1 MITPSG
7 NGELGGPRTGRKRP
21 KVGIFGLTGCAG
33 DQLTLLNC
41 EDELL
46 AIVEVL
52 DVRDFLMAGSENDE
66 QTRLD
71 LALVEG
77 SVLSDRDEVRLREIR
92 ARSDLLV
99 ALGTCAMHG
108 GVPIM
113 DRDHKRDALV
123 RLVYGDLGATY
134 DTQSARALHEVV
146 PVDLGI
152 PGCPVEKRELLNAV
166 AYLLNGAPPL
176 SRRYPVCTECKMRE
190 LQCLLAKPDGFCLGL
205 VTAAG
210 CDARCPALGIGCVGC
225 RGPAVD
231 ANWASAVELFVERGM
246 AREAVVRK
254 MQTFARMPVGVVGTP
269 RRA

>member
-1 MITPSG
+1 MITRSG
-7 NGELGGPRTGRKRP
+7 QKRP
-21 KVGIFGLTGCAG
+21 RVGIFGLTGCAG

-52 DVRDFLMAGSENDE
+52 DVRDFLMAGFENDG

-77 SVLSDRDEVRLREIR
+77 SVVSARDESRLRAIR

-108 GVPIM
+108 GIPIM
-113 DRDHKRDALV
+113 DRDHDRDALV

-134 DTQSARALHEVV
+134 DTQSTRALHEVV

-152 PGCPVEKRELLNAV
+152 PGCPVEKRELLEAV
-166 AYLLNGAPPL
+166 AYLLNGDRPL
-176 SRRYPVCTECKMRE
+176 GRHYPVCTECKMRE
-190 LQCLLAKPDGFCLGL
+190 TQCLLTERDGFCLGP

-231 ANWASAVELFVERGM
+231 ANWASAVDLFVERGM
-246 AREAVVRK
+246 ERDAVVRK
-254 MQTFARMPVGVVGTP
+254 MRTFARTPVGVP
-269 RRA
+269 RGA